1 MKKVIH
7 TPVVHELIPLED
19 VLKNK
24 RPIVGFVYGNKRK
37 ATLIPVKY
45 ESNLYL
51 ARCVSGWQDGNGF
64 SPDGEHSKTVAQ
76 WEEFFRKSDKAE
88 MFVFDSPKELFRWL
102 AE

>member
-7 TPVVHELIPLED
+7 TPVVHELISLED

-24 RPIVGFVYGNKRK
+24 SPIVGFVYGKEQK

-45 ESNLYL
+45 QSDLYF
-51 ARCVSGWQDGNGF
+51 ARCVNDWQDGNCF
-64 SPDGEHSKTVAQ
+64 SPNGEHSKTVAQ
-76 WEEFFRKSDKAE
+76 WEEFFRKSHKAE
-88 MFVFDSPKELFRWL
+88 MFVFDSPKELFQWL